1 MTRLIPVIALL
12 AGVTVA
18 YSQELATSYKST
30 EVSPGIHMIEGVG
43 GFGGG
48 NVGLLVGE
56 EHVVMID
63 DTMVP
68 TAPAMIAVAAEAAS
82 GRPIDFVINTHVH
95 GDHAGGNAL
104 LADAGTI
111 VVAHENI
118 RKRLLDDPSSAGG
131 ASGLPVI
138 TFADGMTFH
147 VNGHEAH
154 VFHVEQAHT
163 DGDAVIH
170 FRNANVI
177 HTGDVMFNGMFPF
190 IDLDN
195 GGSVDGF
202 IAAARKIHS
211 VANHETQIIPGHGPL
226 ASKADLATFIDML
239 VDAQA
244 RVKALVLQGMTQEE
258 VVAENPLSV
267 YHDEW
272 NWQFIT
278 TESMTTTLYRSLT
291 ADAE

>member
-12 AGVTVA
+12 AGVAVA
-18 YSQELATSYKST
+18 HSQEFATSYQST

-48 NVGLLVGE
+48 NVGLLVGD

-68 TAPAMIAVAAEAAS
+68 TAPAVIAVAAEAAS
-82 GRPIDFVINTHVH
+82 GREIDFVINTHVH

-104 LADAGTI
+104 LAEAGAV

-118 RKRLLDDPSSAGG
+118 RKRLLDDPAAAGG
-131 ASGLPVI
+131 VGGIPVI
-138 TFADGMTFH
+138 TFDDGMTFH

-154 VFHVEQAHT
+154 VFHVEHAHT

-190 IDLDN
+190 IDLDG
-195 GGSVDGF
+195 GGSVGGF
-202 IAAARKIHS
+202 IAAARRIHKVS
-211 VANHETQIIPGHGPL
+211 NDETRIIPGHGPL
-226 ASKADLATFIDML
+226 ASKADLAAFIDML

-244 RVKALVLQGMTQEE
+244 RVKELALKGMTLEE
-258 VVAENPLSV
+258 VVAENPLSM

-272 NWQFIT
+272 NWEFIT
-278 TESMTTTLYRSLT
+278 TEIMTQTLYRSLT
-291 ADAE
+291 SE